1 MSETHTFPRRDE
13 AEPAPV
19 AQWVGMFL
27 APAAFAAHL
36 QISYVLV
43 RWACLRD
50 ADVWV
55 HVVDLGA
62 IALSAVGTWAAWR
75 AWERAGRVDPGEE
88 GGPLP
93 RTRFL
98 GVTGLGFSAMIT
110 LVLIAQWVAAFF
122 ISTCQ

>member
-19 AQWVGMFL
+19 AQWVGLLL
-27 APAAFAAHL
+27 APATFAAHL

-43 RWACLRD
+43 RWACLRN

-62 IALSAVGTWAAWR
+62 IALAAVGTWAAWR
-75 AWERAGRVDPGEE
+75 TWERAGRVDPGEE
-88 GGPLP
+88 GGALP

-98 GVTGLGFSAMIT
+98 GATGLGFSALIT
-110 LVLIAQWVAAFF
+110 LVLIAQWIAAFF
-122 ISTCQ
+122 IGTCQ

>member
-1 MSETHTFPRRDE
+1 MSKTHIFPRRDE
-13 AEPAPV
+13 PEPAPV
-19 AQWVGMFL
+19 AQWVGIVL
-27 APAAFAAHL
+27 APATFAAHL

-43 RWACLRD
+43 RWSCLRD
-50 ADVWV
+50 ADVWM

-62 IALSAVGTWAAWR
+62 IALAAVGTWAAWR

>member
-13 AEPAPV
+13 VEPAPV
-19 AQWVGMFL
+19 AQWVGLFL
-27 APAAFAAHL
+27 APATFAAHL

-43 RWACLRD
+43 RWACLRN
-50 ADVWV
+50 ADVWM
-55 HVVDLGA
+55 HVVDLSA
-62 IALSAVGTWAAWR
+62 IALSALGTWAAWH
-75 AWERAGRVDPGEE
+75 AWEQAGRVDPGEE
-88 GGPLP
+88 GGSLP

-98 GVTGLGFSAMIT
+98 GATGLGFSALIT

>member
-27 APAAFAAHL
+27 APVAFAAHL

-50 ADVWV
+50 ADVWM
-55 HVVDLGA
+55 HVVDLAA
-62 IALSAVGTWAAWR
+62 IALAAAGAWAAWR
-75 AWERAGRVDPGEE
+75 TWMAAGRAHPGEE
-88 GGPLP
+88 EGTLP

-98 GVTGLGFSAMIT
+98 GALGLGFSAIIT
-110 LVLIAQWVAAFF
+110 LVLVAQWIGAFF